1 MKTRAK
7 IVLFVFIFLIL
18 LVCSVWLIAIEYGV
32 NLANSSVMVLTLCST
47 MLNSAL
53 LGFVAINLESPNEK
67 NHEKGVKK
75 MTDPNFNVSVQ
86 KHGNTS
92 DKGAENMKT
101 QKEIEQ
107 TVEPPMLD
115 GQISLDDIIANA
127 DDSTYGKPI
136 DEYKVQS

>member
-1 MKTRAK
+1 
-7 IVLFVFIFLIL
+7 
-18 LVCSVWLIAIEYGV
+18 
-32 NLANSSVMVLTLCST
+32 
-47 MLNSAL
+47 
-53 LGFVAINLESPNEK
+53 
-67 NHEKGVKK
+67 
-75 MTDPNFNVSVQ
+75 
-86 KHGNTS
+86 
-92 DKGAENMKT
+92 MKT